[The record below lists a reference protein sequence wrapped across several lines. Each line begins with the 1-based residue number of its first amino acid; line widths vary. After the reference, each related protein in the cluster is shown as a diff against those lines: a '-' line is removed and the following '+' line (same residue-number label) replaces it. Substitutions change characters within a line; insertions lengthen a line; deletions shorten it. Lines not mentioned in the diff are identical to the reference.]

1 MDFTTRNVARN
12 RCSCCRQ
19 EGHNRT
25 TCPHDAATATSL
37 REAYNRTVRSAIRA
51 TREELSE
58 RRIARPLIQ
67 TRVEISDTEAEFRA
81 NVAHQVRNM
90 QERLAALQIQGPP
103 PPIAPGPTVREVK
116 IQEILFDHCQEIPEG
131 LYKELMDALVIRG

>member
-51 TREELSE
+51 AREELSE

-90 QERLAALQIQGPP
+90 QERLAALHRTGPP
-103 PPIAPGPTVREVK
+103 VIAPGPTVRERK
-116 IQEILFDHCQEIPEG
+116 IQEILFDNAEMLPNG
-131 LYKELMDALVIRG
+131 LYKELMDALVITE